1 MDRCP
6 ALNCQSFAWTKSSGL
21 RLMFGVAALSAGS
34 LAQGLEIGAAQ
45 MLSGLGQPLSLH
57 LPVRWVA
64 GEARS
69 ADCLKLKVVAGDS
82 ALAAADLQ
90 QSLLKGA
97 DDASALIWLRSK
109 LVMAEPVLVLSL
121 GCPAQQVMALVD
133 PVHSMLAPAGGLKAV
148 SAEPLDL
155 SAAAPQPQ
163 PLRIVKVRAER
174 PAPPPRS
181 LLRLGDAGL
190 PPLTLA
196 DAQTPGLRW
205 RFDSDLDGSA
215 TLAAGPQAKPRQTAK
230 EQPFYIRP
238 DAPGASLLMAID
250 VGRAHGPADLLMA
263 QDGGARLQRAQA
275 QFTAL
280 QADNQTLKRE
290 LAQLEIKLAERDSSQ
305 RWLNAVIAGM
315 AAAAALAA
323 AVLLVQRVMRRRESK
338 PSAPRP
344 ANISA

>member
-21 RLMFGVAALSAGS
+21 RLMFGAAALSAGS

-45 MLSGLGQPLSLH
+45 MLSGLGQPLSLQ
-57 LPVRWVA
+57 LPVRWAA

-82 ALAAADLQ
+82 PLAAAEVQ

-97 DDASALIWLRSK
+97 DDASALIWVRSK

-133 PVHSMLAPAGGLKAV
+133 PVHSMLAPAGGFKTV
-148 SAEPLDL
+148 PAESLAL
-155 SAAAPQPQ
+155 TEAAPQSPR
-163 PLRIVKVRAER
+163 LTKVRAER
-174 PAPPPRS
+174 PAPQSRS

-215 TLAAGPQAKPRQTAK
+215 TLAARPQRKPKQAAK

-250 VGRAHGPADLLMA
+250 VGRAAGPADLLMA
-263 QDGGARLQRAQA
+263 QDGPARLQRAQA

-305 RWLNAVIAGM
+305 RWLIAAMAGI

-338 PSAPRP
+338 PSTPRP